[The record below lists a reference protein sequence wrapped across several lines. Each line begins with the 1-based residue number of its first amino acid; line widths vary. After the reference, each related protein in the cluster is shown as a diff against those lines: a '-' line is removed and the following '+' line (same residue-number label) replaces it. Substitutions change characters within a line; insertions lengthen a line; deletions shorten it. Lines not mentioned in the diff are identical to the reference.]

1 MYQEIRYEV
10 KAYKSDE
17 GLSLQFTSNGNTTV
31 ASCFLGRSQGWRLTP
46 SEVAQALRSAAASG
60 SYIAEPTLGPAK

>member
-17 GLSLQFTSNGNTTV
+17 GLSLQLIFKGNMTV
-31 ASCFLGRSQGWRLTP
+31 ASCFLRKGCLNNNTHLLAVFK
-46 SEVAQALRSAAASG
+46 EAVK
-60 SYIAEPTLGPAK
+60 AEIDTLFMETLK